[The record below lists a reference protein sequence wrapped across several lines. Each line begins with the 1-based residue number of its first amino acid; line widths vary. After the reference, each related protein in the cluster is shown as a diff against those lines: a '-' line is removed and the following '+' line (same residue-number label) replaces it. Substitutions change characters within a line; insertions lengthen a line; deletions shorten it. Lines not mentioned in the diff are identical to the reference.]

1 MLDSGVFAD
10 HPHIQRPLIGGI
22 TITPSGEQEGFQD
35 RLGHGTAVCALL
47 QQMAPDADIL
57 AVKIFDTRLAT
68 SLPIVLRAIDWCL
81 AQQIDIINLS
91 LGTAN
96 QDHLPHVTEAIER
109 TQRAGIVVVSA
120 YRVDHTLM
128 LPGSLSSVI
137 GVVEE
142 PSCTRE
148 SIHFVSDPTPHVA
161 ACPYPLDIP
170 GVPRERNIH
179 GVSFAVAHVTARI
192 ANRWHASGASNN
204 WLTQLADDT
213 PTLTESLSADTAG

>member
-10 HPHIQRPLIGGI
+10 HPHIQRPLAGGI
-22 TITPSGEQEGFQD
+22 TITPTGEQEGFQD

-47 QQMAPDADIL
+47 QQMAPDADIF

-68 SLPIVLRAIDWCL
+68 SLPIVLRAIAWCL
-81 AQQIDIINLS
+81 AHQADIINLS

-96 QDHLPHVTEAIER
+96 QDHLPRFTEAIER
-109 TQRAGIVVVSA
+109 AQRAGVVVVSA
-120 YRVDHTLM
+120 YKVDTKLM
-128 LPGSLSSVI
+128 LPGSLSPVI
-137 GVVEE
+137 GVVED
-142 PSCTRE
+142 PACARE
-148 SIHFVSDPTPHVA
+148 SIRVVPDPTPHLA

-192 ANRWHASGASNN
+192 ANLWHASGSCDD
-204 WLTQLADDT
+204 WLIQFAESSQ
-213 PTLTESLSADTAG
+213 TLMT